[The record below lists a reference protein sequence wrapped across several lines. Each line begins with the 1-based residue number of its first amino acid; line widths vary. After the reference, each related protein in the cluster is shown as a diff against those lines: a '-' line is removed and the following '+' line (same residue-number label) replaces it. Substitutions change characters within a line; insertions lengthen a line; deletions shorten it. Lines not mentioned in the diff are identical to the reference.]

1 MRKENKS
8 IDICLDDVFRSD
20 PELSLMI
27 TCLGACLFQDK
38 SPLTPP
44 SSLDWDRF
52 LGLLIGNKLVGLFYK
67 LGKSHPGLWP
77 DHLAEQLRDESYRL
91 ESYGAWCEVQAKIV
105 LTSLH
110 QANIPAIVLKGW
122 AIVQILYGGE
132 FNQRP
137 SSDIDLLVNPCDLP
151 RVDAILNHLGYRD
164 AAVEPWPG
172 YFQRYFNGRH
182 YLSSQSAARTSQAFH
197 LDIHWGIPDSPY
209 YNQGTPGVPFFERA
223 QPVRIADIEG
233 RCLAMEDHL
242 IYACSHIAHHAYE
255 IPMSNYYEIAV
266 ILHRAGSALNWA
278 AVFSRAST
286 LRVVIPLQHVLACT
300 AALWPGVISLGL
312 MKTLME
318 QKTTRTERWVEACL
332 EKSKGRE
339 KLLGILAW
347 FTTPG
352 LLRKARYILESLIPG
367 PTYLNKYYGPA
378 PLGLWPLLY
387 LRRVALI
394 LFNRFK

>member
-1 MRKENKS
+1 MKKENKS
-8 IDICLDDVFRSD
+8 IDICLDDDFRSD
-20 PELSLMI
+20 PELSFLH
-27 TCLGACLFQDK
+27 TCLGACLFQDGP
-38 SPLTPP
+38 PLIPP
-44 SSLDWDRF
+44 SNLDWDRF

-67 LGKSHPGLWP
+67 LGKSHPDLWP
-77 DHLAEQLRDESYRL
+77 DQLAEQLRDECYRL
-91 ESYGAWCEVQAKIV
+91 ESYGAWCEAQAKIV

-137 SSDIDLLVNPCDLP
+137 SSDIDLLVNPCDLAQ
-151 RVDAILNHLGYRD
+151 VEAILSHLGYRD

-172 YFQRYFNGRH
+172 YFQRYLNSRH
-182 YLSSQSAARTSQAFH
+182 YLSSQSAAQTSQAFH

-209 YNQGTPGVPFFERA
+209 YHQGTPIVPFFERS

-233 RCLAMEDHL
+233 SCLAMEDHL

-255 IPMSNYYEIAV
+255 VPISNYYEIAV
-266 ILHRAGSALNWA
+266 ILHRAEPAVNWA
-278 AVFSRAST
+278 TVFSRAST
-286 LRVVIPLQHVLACT
+286 LRVVIPLQHVLAHM
-300 AALWPGVISLGL
+300 AALWPGVISPGL
-312 MKTLME
+312 MQTLME
-318 QKTTRTERWVEACL
+318 QKTTCTERRVEAWL
-332 EKSKGRE
+332 KKSKGRE

-352 LLRKARYILESLIPG
+352 LLRKAGYILETLIPG
-367 PTYLNKYYGPA
+367 PTYLDKYYGPS

-387 LRRVALI
+387 PRRVALI